1 MMIIYLKVLFLYVFS
16 IRRKLEK
23 SFMSQKVYIITSDEV
38 FYSIF
43 HAFLSK
49 ELRSVQIVKMETM
62 SEIHTLKGLADGLV
76 MVDAAVDDVR
86 AIELIRILRS
96 GLDVLAPLWFFA
108 LITNPRYAQKAFEL
122 GISRIIYRPFDPELI
137 SQEAVKLVKNE

>member
-1 MMIIYLKVLFLYVFS
+1 MN
-16 IRRKLEK
+16 
-23 SFMSQKVYIITSDEV
+23 QKVYIITSDEV

-43 HAFLSK
+43 HAFLSR
-49 ELRSVQIVKMETM
+49 ELRTAQLVKMGTLP
-62 SEIHTLKGLADGLV
+62 EIQSLKGVNDGLV